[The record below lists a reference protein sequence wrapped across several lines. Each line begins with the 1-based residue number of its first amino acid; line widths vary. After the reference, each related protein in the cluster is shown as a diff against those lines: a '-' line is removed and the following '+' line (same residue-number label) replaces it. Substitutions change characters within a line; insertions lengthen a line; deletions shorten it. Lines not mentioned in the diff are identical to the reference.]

1 MSDIN
6 DWLEET
12 KARSGLIS
20 EAFRLE
26 LSRLW
31 WANLMFVVIPAV
43 LATAAAIFAALP
55 QDTAGKVAI
64 GTLSLPLAS
73 VFAGVAAI
81 LMAIHKALKCDEY
94 QAECLRLAQLH
105 QSIAISAGSALSRPE
120 GERTKHQERIAA
132 KLEEVTEGA
141 KARLPTRILRRAE
154 RMTGEKLHSLPPQQI
169 VGRERR
175 GRESK
180 DKG

>member
-6 DWLEET
+6 DWLQET

-20 EAFRLE
+20 EAYRLE
-26 LSRLW
+26 LSTLW

-43 LATAAAIFAALP
+43 LSTAAAIFAALP
-55 QDTAGKVAI
+55 QDTAGKLTI

-81 LMAIHKALKCDEY
+81 LMAIHKALKCDEH

-120 GERTKHQERIAA
+120 GERTAHQERIAA
-132 KLEEVTEGA
+132 KLEEVTESA
-141 KARLPTRILRRAE
+141 TARLATRIMRRAE
-154 RMTGEKLHSLPPQQI
+154 RMSGVKFYAQPAA
-169 VGRERR
+169 
-175 GRESK
+175 
-180 DKG
+180 

>member
-6 DWLEET
+6 DWLQAT
-12 KARSGLIS
+12 KARSELIS
-20 EAFRLE
+20 EAYRLE

-55 QDTAGKVAI
+55 KDAAGNLTI

-81 LMAIHKALKCDEY
+81 LMAVHKALKCDEY

-105 QSIAISAGSALSRPE
+105 QSIAISAGSAVSRPE
-120 GERTKHQERIAA
+120 VERTAHQERIAA
-132 KLEEVTEGA
+132 KFEEVTEGA
-141 KARLPTRILRRAE
+141 KARLPTRIMRRAE
-154 RMTGEKLHSLPPQQI
+154 RMSGAKFYAQSAA
-169 VGRERR
+169 
-175 GRESK
+175 
-180 DKG
+180 

>member
-6 DWLEET
+6 DWLQET

-20 EAFRLE
+20 EAYRLE
-26 LSRLW
+26 LSTLW

-43 LATAAAIFAALP
+43 LSTAAAIFAALP
-55 QDTAGKVAI
+55 QDTAGKLTI

-81 LMAIHKALKCDEY
+81 LMAIHKALKCDEH

-120 GERTKHQERIAA
+120 GERTAHQERIAA
-132 KLEEVTEGA
+132 KLAELTEGA
-141 KARLPTRILRRAE
+141 KARLPTRTMRRAE
-154 RMTGEKLHSLPPQQI
+154 RMSGVKFYAQSAA
-169 VGRERR
+169 
-175 GRESK
+175 
-180 DKG
+180 

>member
-6 DWLEET
+6 DWLQET
-12 KARSGLIS
+12 NARSGLIS
-20 EAFRLE
+20 EAYRLE

-31 WANLMFVVIPAV
+31 WANLMFVVIPSV
-43 LATAAAIFAALP
+43 LSTAAAIFAALP
-55 QDTAGKVAI
+55 QDAAGKLAI

-105 QSIAISAGSALSRPE
+105 QSISISAGAALSRPE
-120 GERTKHQERIAA
+120 SERAAKQERIAA
-132 KLEEVTEGA
+132 RFEEVTEGA
-141 KARLPTRILRRAE
+141 KARLSTGIMRRAE
-154 RMTGEKLHSLPPQQI
+154 RMSGAKFHVPSAA
-169 VGRERR
+169 
-175 GRESK
+175 
-180 DKG
+180 